1 MNRRLRTAGIAS
13 ITAMALLGA
22 PVAAIAAQPTSAP
35 AAKKPA
41 VGITAPQTVK
51 VGEPVTLKTVFR
63 AKTKDCFSPYIEW
76 GDEEVKVVSSDGS
89 FPSFGMCMTGSK
101 KAKFKTERDTEQHT
115 YTTPGVYE
123 IVASAA
129 VIPNGGGLLT
139 SKGVKTQGKKQ
150 FSTRITVTGPNG
162 EMPADASAGSAS
174 PASTPGA
181 SESKLSCDTSTGIV
195 DIGCRWGEGGLL
207 DGPNSKPGD
216 PGSHAITSLTSSNPS
231 VVKVGDTFTQ
241 GGFSGIW
248 LDAVGSGT
256 AQLCATYEGRSTP
269 SCSTFTVR

>member
-1 MNRRLRTAGIAS
+1 
-13 ITAMALLGA
+13 
-22 PVAAIAAQPTSAP
+22 
-35 AAKKPA
+35 

-51 VGEPVTLKTVFR
+51 VGEPVTLKSVFR

-76 GDEEVKVVSSDGS
+76 GDEEVTVVSSDGT
-89 FPSFGMCMTGSK
+89 FPSFSMCMNGSK

-115 YTTPGVYE
+115 YTKPGVYT
-123 IVASAA
+123 IVATAA
-129 VIPNGGGLLT
+129 AIPNGGGLLT

-162 EMPADASAGSAS
+162 EMPTDTSAGSAS
-174 PASTPGA
+174 PASTPNA
-181 SESKLSCDTSTGIV
+181 PESRTSCDTSTGIV
-195 DIGCRWGEGGLL
+195 DIGCRWGQGGLL

-216 PGSHAITSLTSSNPS
+216 SVTHAITSLTSSNPN

-241 GGFSGIW
+241 SGFSGIW

-256 AQLCATYEGRSTP
+256 AQLCATYEGIQEQ
-269 SCSTFTVR
+269 SCSPITVR

>member
-1 MNRRLRTAGIAS
+1 MDRRIRTAGIAS
-13 ITAMALLGA
+13 ITAVALLGA
-22 PVAAIAAQPTSAP
+22 PVAAIAAEPASA
-35 AAKKPA
+35 AATKKPA

-63 AKTKDCFSPYIEW
+63 AKTKDCFTPYIEW
-76 GDEEVKVVSSDGS
+76 GDEDVKVDSSNGE
-89 FPSFGMCMTGSK
+89 FPSFGICMNGSK

-115 YTTPGVYE
+115 YTKPGVYD
-123 IVASAA
+123 IVATAA
-129 VIPNGGGLLT
+129 AIPNGGGLLT

-150 FSTRITVTGPNG
+150 FTTRITVTGPNG
-162 EMPADASAGSAS
+162 EMPDNASAGSAS

-181 SESKLSCDTSTGIV
+181 GEAKMSCDTSTGIV

-207 DGPNSKPGD
+207 NGPNSKPGD
-216 PGSHAITSLTSSNPS
+216 SVSHAITSLTSSNPS

-256 AQLCATYEGRSTP
+256 AQLCATYEGIQGQ
-269 SCSTFTVR
+269 SCSPITVR